1 MDSYILA
8 ADVSH
13 ACHLHNG
20 VLNPVPLGLPAL
32 AGSPLLQYDR
42 ADRCFVTTTRRTPIY
57 PRGGSWVRAEGS
69 NPQIVAHQ
77 QLVSYYQRH
86 PPAHPEDVFAI
97 LRINVE
103 PAQTTENLQSPVN
116 EQPFELPDVQYVPIE
131 APELPPAPPAPTN
144 APVEVP
150 MATFTQADIDQRIAV
165 ALAAYQSQ
173 QSTANRPLRLD
184 IPAPEPFSG
193 KAEDLRRFIQCILS
207 YFVATNNTR
216 LSDEA
221 KIAFTVALM
230 RKDLGKTWADAY
242 YEKSAGGVQVYPDW
256 AAFATAL
263 EEAFPEH
270 GTRIKAHQILMKLP
284 ERQKNKK
291 TALSLGNYVTR
302 FEQLASKAQL
312 KDAEVNG
319 VNRTENDYHTLHAN
333 FVKGLPKELYV
344 SLATRVARDRPNTM
358 KAWYDEVRNADAAE
372 QGALTV
378 TDTRDYGEPMDI
390 DAAAVAATFAST
402 SGGRKWELGAVLNE
416 ADRKLHRD
424 GNLCF
429 YCHIKGH
436 SAKDCRK
443 KAAAR
448 QGGGRPNQGGSGK
461 DDFRA
466 RIKTL
471 SADEKRELRLPIPS
485 PFLQATPR
493 STTIPADWQPNPG
506 WTPKGSCRRCGS
518 SRHWVR
524 DCPDVRCAGC
534 GKEAPGHLER
544 ECGTRPMKRH
554 VSAPP
559 EEPARRVGV
568 VVDNVF
574 LEGII
579 NEARER
585 KEKERQM
592 KAIPIPP
599 PHSANPKPPTSPVAG
614 PSRPRPDTPVI
625 FRKVDPDWTPD
636 TTQWTWD
643 SSWPNQK
650 HLSGEE
656 WMNVGRNARKEWFDE
671 EEDDSVDWELY
682 GDGEHLHN
690 GVRAHF
696 VPGIVPLRFFL
707 H

>member
-1 MDSYILA
+1 MLQECKELSETSLLEEGSHLRRVVEICQSLSVKEPNPDDS
-8 ADVSH
+8 ADATHIFFTEERAVAVATAIRTGPEMTRGINIGSNNSSTITSNN
-13 ACHLHNG
+13 A
-20 VLNPVPLGLPAL
+20 VNPVPLGLPAL

-42 ADRCFVTTTRRTPIY
+42 ADCCFVTTTRRTPIY

-86 PPAHPEDVFAI
+86 PPAHPEDVFAT

-103 PAQTTENLQSPVN
+103 PAQITENLQSPVN
-116 EQPFELPDVQYVPIE
+116 EQSFKLPDVQYVPIE
-131 APELPPAPPAPTN
+131 APDTEPPPVSFAPTN
-144 APVEVP
+144 ALVEPP
-150 MATFTQADIDQRIAV
+150 MTTFTQADIDQCIV
-165 ALAAYQSQ
+165 AALDTYRLQ
-173 QSTANRPLRLD
+173 QSTANRPLHLD

-193 KAEDLRRFIQCILS
+193 KAEDLRRFLQCVLS

-230 RKDLGKTWADAY
+230 RKDLGKTWADTY

-333 FVKGLPKELYV
+333 FIKGLPKELYV

-358 KAWYDEVRNADAAE
+358 KAWYDEVRNADAAK

-378 TDTRDYGEPMDI
+378 TDTRDYSEPMDI
-390 DAAAVAATFAST
+390 DATAVAATFAST
-402 SGGRKWELGAVLNE
+402 LGGRKWELGAVLNE
-416 ADRKLHRD
+416 ADWKLHRD

-443 KAAAR
+443 KAATR

-466 RIKTL
+466 RIKAL
-471 SADEKRELRLPIPS
+471 SADEK
-485 PFLQATPR
+485 
-493 STTIPADWQPNPG
+493 
-506 WTPKGSCRRCGS
+506 
-518 SRHWVR
+518 
-524 DCPDVRCAGC
+524 
-534 GKEAPGHLER
+534 
-544 ECGTRPMKRH
+544 
-554 VSAPP
+554 
-559 EEPARRVGV
+559 
-568 VVDNVF
+568 
-574 LEGII
+574 
-579 NEARER
+579 
-585 KEKERQM
+585 
-592 KAIPIPP
+592 
-599 PHSANPKPPTSPVAG
+599 
-614 PSRPRPDTPVI
+614 
-625 FRKVDPDWTPD
+625 
-636 TTQWTWD
+636 
-643 SSWPNQK
+643 
-650 HLSGEE
+650 
-656 WMNVGRNARKEWFDE
+656 
-671 EEDDSVDWELY
+671 WELY
-682 GDGEHLHN
+682 EELTMED
-690 GVRAHF
+690 F
-696 VPGIVPLRFFL
+696 
-707 H
+707 

>member
-1 MDSYILA
+1 
-8 ADVSH
+8 
-13 ACHLHNG
+13 
-20 VLNPVPLGLPAL
+20 
-32 AGSPLLQYDR
+32 
-42 ADRCFVTTTRRTPIY
+42 
-57 PRGGSWVRAEGS
+57 
-69 NPQIVAHQ
+69 
-77 QLVSYYQRH
+77 
-86 PPAHPEDVFAI
+86 
-97 LRINVE
+97 
-103 PAQTTENLQSPVN
+103 
-116 EQPFELPDVQYVPIE
+116 
-131 APELPPAPPAPTN
+131 
-144 APVEVP
+144 

-291 TALSLGNYVTR
+291 TALSLGNYVTC

-319 VNRTENDYHTLHAN
+319 VNRTKNDYHTLHAN

-443 KAAAR
+443 KVAAR

-471 SADEKRELRLPIPS
+471 SADEKRELY
-485 PFLQATPR
+485 
-493 STTIPADWQPNPG
+493 
-506 WTPKGSCRRCGS
+506 
-518 SRHWVR
+518 
-524 DCPDVRCAGC
+524 
-534 GKEAPGHLER
+534 
-544 ECGTRPMKRH
+544 
-554 VSAPP
+554 
-559 EEPARRVGV
+559 EE
-568 VVDNVF
+568 
-574 LEGII
+574 LT
-579 NEARER
+579 
-585 KEKERQM
+585 M
-592 KAIPIPP
+592 
-599 PHSANPKPPTSPVAG
+599 
-614 PSRPRPDTPVI
+614 
-625 FRKVDPDWTPD
+625 
-636 TTQWTWD
+636 
-643 SSWPNQK
+643 
-650 HLSGEE
+650 
-656 WMNVGRNARKEWFDE
+656 
-671 EEDDSVDWELY
+671 ED
-682 GDGEHLHN
+682 
-690 GVRAHF
+690 F
-696 VPGIVPLRFFL
+696 
-707 H
+707 